1 MMERVQ
7 DERKGFRR
15 RIGCNNGDMRM
26 EDFQPKKEKKNVTYL
41 GILKERHNLPVIR
54 VNVRPNQVNNPSL

>member
-7 DERKGFRR
+7 DERKGFKR

-26 EDFQPKKEKKNVTYL
+26 EDSQPKRKKKWTHL
-41 GILKERHNLPVIR
+41 GILKERHNLSVIR
-54 VNVRPNQVNNPSL
+54 VNIRPNQVDNPSL

>member
-1 MMERVQ
+1 MMEQVQ

-26 EDFQPKKEKKNVTYL
+26 EDSNQRKKKIVTYL
-41 GILKERHNLPVIR
+41 GILKERHDLPVIR
-54 VNVRPNQVNNPSL
+54 VNIRPNQVDNPSL